1 MGKKAI
7 FQVSLLAGTIIGAG
21 VFALPFVFQ
30 ASGLYAGFFYLAV
43 GALALIVIHLMYAD
57 LVIRTDE
64 EHRFLG
70 YAQIYL
76 GNFSFW
82 PILLMTVVGAVFVLA
97 IYLILS
103 KSFSHLVGFPGGD
116 MEAALFFW
124 FMGSLSIFV
133 GLRKIAWL
141 EFLATAGMIA
151 IIGMVFLWGL
161 GSLEKV
167 EFGMMS
173 WDWRLLI
180 FPLGPVLF
188 ALSGRVAIPSLVKYS
203 KEIKSVRN
211 SIILGT
217 ALPAVVYGLFVLSI
231 LGLSGMASPDA
242 ISGLLGNTPG
252 WFIILIGVFGL
263 LSLWTSY
270 IAVGFDIYKSLLQDL
285 SFSRL
290 IAPLIIAVGPLLIY
304 FFSPDDF
311 IKLVGISGGIFIAL
325 ESLLI
330 VWMWLRADK
339 ISPKPRV
346 FMKIL
351 PSPIVAL
358 TVLVFIAAL
367 GYEVIKLSIS

>member
-1 MGKKAI
+1 MAKKVI

-30 ASGLYAGFFYLAV
+30 ASGLYAGFFYLAI
-43 GALALIVIHLMYAD
+43 GALVFMIIHLMYAD
-57 LVIRTDE
+57 LVMRTNE

-76 GNFSFW
+76 GKFSFW
-82 PILLMTVVGAVFVLA
+82 PILIMTVVGAVFVLA

-103 KSFSHLVGFPGGD
+103 KSFSHLVGFPAGD
-116 MEAALFFW
+116 VEAVLFFW
-124 FMGSLSIFV
+124 FVSSLSIFV

-141 EFLATAGMIA
+141 ELLATGGMIA
-151 IIGMVFLWGL
+151 IIGMIFLWGL
-161 GSLEKV
+161 GSLDKV
-167 EFGMMS
+167 EFGTIAL
-173 WDWRLLI
+173 DWRTLI

-203 KEIKSVRN
+203 NEKKLVRN

-217 ALPAVVYGLFVLSI
+217 MLPAVVYGLFVLSV
-231 LGLSGMASPDA
+231 LGLSGVASTDS
-242 ISGLLGNTPG
+242 ITGLLGNTPG
-252 WFIILIGVFGL
+252 WFIILIGAFGL

-285 SFSRL
+285 RIPRI
-290 IAPLIIAVGPLLIY
+290 IAPLIIATGPLLIY

-311 IKLVGISGGIFIAL
+311 IKLIGISGGIFLAL

-330 VWMWLRADK
+330 ILMWLRADR
-339 ISPKPRV
+339 IASKPR
-346 FMKIL
+346 FFLKNL
-351 PSPIVAL
+351 SSSIVAL
-358 TVLVFIAAL
+358 TTLVFLVAL
-367 GYEVIKLSIS
+367 GYEIAKLLIS